1 MSQNTQTAGVG
12 LADPISPRMV
22 AAAAKLTA
30 AEHPLAPEL
39 AQPALLAQPPKRRL
53 RWPFVGLIFAGGL
66 GALAN
71 FGAPWLQYSF
81 SHETTDDTYVNSYVT
96 FISPRITGNVM
107 EVLVS
112 DNQFVEPGTVL
123 ARIDPKSYQLT
134 VEQRRAALARAKLTV
149 DQQVAML
156 QAAEA
161 ELEQARNQ
169 VNSQVTGLF
178 GSWYL
183 LQTVQYLVRYQVA
196 ALQSSKA
203 NERLQAANLVF
214 AQKEQERYA
223 YLTPR
228 GAASKEDMEQKQAG
242 LRVAEEQVAAAREAV
257 GQTRAV
263 LGLTSGSETKEQLND
278 LPETY
283 VGVRYALSMV
293 QQTLDQLG
301 VPIQITSMRT
311 KAIAEQLSRLSI
323 PTLVEEVPSVKV
335 AKARVEQAR
344 AILGGASFS
353 PKNPY
358 DNPAVVQAQKELEQ
372 AELDLSYT
380 VIKAPIAGYVNRR
393 SVNPGNH
400 VQPGQMLLA
409 ILPLQDV
416 WIDANFKETQLE
428 HLRIGQHV
436 DIFVDAYPD
445 RVFHGRV
452 AGFSAG
458 TGAALSLLPPENATG
473 NFVKVVQRV
482 PVRIELT
489 EPISR
494 EAPLFVGLSVTPQV
508 DIKSPPTG
516 PDAGQRLLGRLGQ
529 SDK

>member
-1 MSQNTQTAGVG
+1 MSQSTQTAGVE
-12 LADPISPRMV
+12 LAEPISPRMV
-22 AAAAKLTA
+22 AAAANLMA
-30 AEHPLAPEL
+30 AEHQSTPSP
-39 AQPALLAQPPKRRL
+39 AQPPKRRR
-53 RWPFVGLIFAGGL
+53 RWLLVGLIFAGC
-66 GALAN
+66 LAAIAYL
-71 FGAPWLQYSF
+71 GAPWLLHSF

-96 FISPRITGNVM
+96 FISPRVTGTVT

-112 DNQFVEPGTVL
+112 DNQFVEPGTVV
-123 ARIDPKSYQLT
+123 ARIDPESYRLT
-134 VEQRRAALARAKLTV
+134 VEQRRAALARARLTV

-183 LQTVQYLVRYQVA
+183 LQTVQYLVRYEVA
-196 ALQSSKA
+196 ALQSSRA
-203 NERLQAANLVF
+203 NERLQLANLVF
-214 AQKEQERYA
+214 AQKENDRYA
-223 YLTPR
+223 SLAPH
-228 GAASKEDMEQKQAG
+228 GAVSKEDMEQRQAA

-263 LGLTSGSETKEQLND
+263 LGLTAGSETKEQLQD

-293 QQTLDQLG
+293 QQTLNQLG
-301 VPIQITSMRT
+301 VQFQVTSMRT
-311 KAIAEQLSRLSI
+311 TALAEQLSRLSV
-323 PTLVEEVPSVKV
+323 PTLVEEVPAVKM
-335 AKARVEQAR
+335 ARARVDQAR
-344 AILGGASFS
+344 AVLGGASFS
-353 PKNPY
+353 PNRPY

-436 DIFVDAYPD
+436 DIYVDAYPN

-494 EAPLFVGLSVTPQV
+494 DAPLFVGLSVSPEV